1 VSKRNLYKLLL
12 LSAGFAALGFMVC
25 KIGID
30 AIIQGA
36 VKMKLWFFVIV
47 FLWFF
52 IYMLNALAWKMIIY
66 NEKGDKKPSFGFLL
80 RTTITGF
87 AINYITPF
95 AEIGGEPYKI
105 ILLRDYMG
113 SAKAASCVILYS
125 MMHVFAHII
134 FWMISI
140 VLVLIFLK
148 PAWIP
153 FVLLSALFVAFF
165 FAVLLFIRGYR
176 RGLIVRTF
184 RILTKIPFVKKW
196 AGRITETQ
204 QDKLKEMD
212 YHISHLHT
220 HRRSAFYLSFIVEL
234 ASRFLMCC
242 EVNVIMFALTD
253 MFPALHVSFLDAII
267 ITAGYS
273 LFANMVFFIP
283 MQIASKE
290 GGYMLAFEV
299 LAMPS
304 SPAFIVSIIT
314 RIREL
319 VWIFIGIVL
328 LKMSRE
334 TVNSDYK
341 NIKNEYSE

>member
-1 VSKRNLYKLLL
+1 MIY
-12 LSAGFAALGFMVC
+12 

-30 AIIQGA
+30 TIIKGLIEIR
-36 VKMKLWFFVIV
+36 LWFIVIV
-47 FLWFF
+47 FLWF
-52 IYMLNALAWKMIIY
+52 IVYILNAVAWKMIIC
-66 NEKGDKKPSFGFLL
+66 NEEGEKKPSFAFLM
-80 RTTITGF
+80 RTTIAGF

-95 AEIGGEPYKI
+95 AEIGGEPYRI
-105 ILLRDYMG
+105 MLLKEYM
-113 SAKAASCVILYS
+113 SSIKATSCVILYS

-134 FWMISI
+134 FWMIST
-140 VLVLIFLK
+140 VLVLVFFRLS
-148 PAWIP
+148 WIP
-153 FVLLSALFVAFF
+153 FVCLSVLFAVFC

-176 RGLIVRTF
+176 KGMAVRMF
-184 RILTKIPFVKKW
+184 RILSKIPFIKKW
-196 AGRITETQ
+196 ARQISVTK

-220 HRRSAFYLSFIVEL
+220 HRRSSFYWSFAAEL

-242 EVNVIMFALTD
+242 EVNIIMYALAV
-253 MFPALHVSFLDAII
+253 MFPGLTVSFLDAIV

-273 LFANMVFFIP
+273 LFANAVFFIP

-299 LAMPS
+299 LGLPS

-319 VWIFIGIVL
+319 FWIFTGILL
-328 LKMSRE
+328 LKISKE
-334 TVNSDYK
+334 KINTSY
-341 NIKNEYSE
+341 IKDEYSK